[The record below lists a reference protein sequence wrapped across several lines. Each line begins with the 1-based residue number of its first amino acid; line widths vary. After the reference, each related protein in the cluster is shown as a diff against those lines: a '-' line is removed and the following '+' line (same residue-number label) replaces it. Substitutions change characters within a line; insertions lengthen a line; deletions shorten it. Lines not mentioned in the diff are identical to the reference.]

1 MMGII
6 EEVMMAHYEH
16 KLKIY
21 DNYIMS
27 SLGTRFMIIGYF
39 DREGEEC
46 SKEEAYFAKAYAKEE
61 GFLNVV
67 LGFYPEIVLNS

>member
-1 MMGII
+1 
-6 EEVMMAHYEH
+6 MAHYEH

-27 SLGTRFMIIGYF
+27 SLGTRFMIIDYF
-39 DREGEEC
+39 DHEGNTC
-46 SKEEAYFAKAYAKEE
+46 SKEDAYFAKAYAKEE

-67 LGFYPEIVLNS
+67 LGAYPKLVPNS